1 MERQYGLESMR
12 RSLAMLPSAPRRP
25 TARKRWGSFRELQ
38 DLERQF
44 PPSGRGP
51 QRLLAESG

>member
-44 PPSGRGP
+44 CPPGGL
-51 QRLLAESG
+51 QRLLAR